1 MDTMIVVA
9 RTVHFVA
16 AILLFGQLLF
26 ALAVATPVWRDARR
40 VALAPTRGLLPLAL
54 ACGAWV
60 LGASVVSGACWLV
73 AEAALMSGSP
83 VTQVIGDGTIGV
95 VLSSTAFGRLWMW
108 RFGLCLVLGALLL
121 AIGRSSSERLRTRL
135 AVGGALVAAAYLATL
150 AWAGHAAAG
159 LVSGLQVHTVSDV
172 AHLLAAGAWLGALP
186 GFVVLL
192 GRSLPLELSA
202 QVAQRFSTL
211 GVVSVATLFI
221 SGVVNT
227 WYLVGDVPALLGTSY
242 GRLLLAKLALFAAM
256 VALAAINRLRLTA
269 RLNARDPRNRWALR
283 SLRRNA
289 SAETVIG
296 LIVIALVG
304 LLGTMV
310 PAAHQ
315 SPTWPFGYTL
325 SWQAAQQ
332 SIAVGAVVVV
342 AGIVACVAVGAAAI
356 GVLRHRWRVWTAGIV
371 GLVAVAATWAWLLA
385 VPAYPTTYAWS
396 PVNYTADSIVRGAH
410 LYAQNCVSCHGPY
423 GRGDGPAAL
432 SLPIMPADL
441 AAHGSIHRVGELFWW
456 IAHGLAGTPM
466 PAFAP
471 RLKEAEIWDLVQ
483 FLRAQSDAL
492 AATTLSS
499 HVQPWLSAIVAP
511 DFPFELAGQEQES
524 LRQPQGNSITLLVMY
539 TLPQSLPYLRALVA
553 AASTFGEVGLRVVAI
568 PLSGRA
574 LSTAVQPP
582 ADGAAIAAI
591 TSADAIESYA
601 MFARQDVAAN
611 AAAPVQ
617 VDYLIDR
624 QGYIRARW
632 IGVPESPSLRTAEV
646 FDQADILRRER
657 QRAPVPAGHTH

>member
-1 MDTMIVVA
+1 MDTMIVAA
-9 RTVHFVA
+9 RTVHFAA

-26 ALAVATPVWRDARR
+26 ALAVATPVWRDAGR
-40 VALAPTRGLLPLAL
+40 VALEQKQRLLPLAL
-54 ACGAWV
+54 VCGAWA
-60 LGASVVSGACWLV
+60 LGASVISGAGWLV
-73 AEAALMSGSP
+73 AEAALMSGLP
-83 VTQVIGDGTIGV
+83 VAQVIGGDTIGV
-95 VLSSTAFGRLWMW
+95 VLGSTAFGRLWIW
-108 RFGLCLVLGALLL
+108 RFGLSLVLGALLL
-121 AIGRSSSERLRTRL
+121 AIGRSSGKRLRRRL

-159 LVSGLQVHTVSDV
+159 LVAGLQVHTVSDV

-192 GRSLPLELSA
+192 GRALPLDVTA

-211 GVVSVATLFI
+211 GVASVGTLFV

-227 WYLVGDVPALLGTSY
+227 WYLVGDVPALVGTDY

-256 VALAAINRLRLTA
+256 VALAAVNRLQLTA
-269 RLNARDPRNRWALR
+269 RLNVRDPMNLWALR

-289 SAETVIG
+289 TVEIAIG
-296 LIVIALVG
+296 LIVIAIVG
-304 LLGTMV
+304 LLGIMV

-315 SPTWPFGYTL
+315 SPAWPFGYTL

-332 SIAVGAVVVV
+332 SFGVGVVVVV
-342 AGIVACVAVGAAAI
+342 AGIVACVAIGAAVI
-356 GVLRHRWRVWTAGIV
+356 GVLRHQWRLWTAGIV
-371 GLVAVAATWAWLLA
+371 GLIAVAATWAWFLA

-396 PVNYTADSIVRGAH
+396 PVNYTADSIARGAN
-410 LYAQNCVSCHGPY
+410 LYAQNCGVCHGPY

-456 IAHGLAGTPM
+456 IAHGIPGTPM

-471 RLKEAEIWDLVQ
+471 RLNDAEIWDLVQ
-483 FLRAQSDAL
+483 FLRAQSDAM
-492 AATTLSS
+492 AATTLTN

-511 DFPFELAGQEQES
+511 DFPFELAGQEQAS
-524 LRQPQGNSITLLVMY
+524 LRQPQGNPVTLLVLY

-553 AASTFGEVGLRVVAI
+553 EASTFGEIGVRVIAV
-568 PLSGRA
+568 PLSGSPN
-574 LSTAVQPP
+574 STATEPP
-582 ADGAAIAAI
+582 GAGTSIVAM
-591 TSADAIESYA
+591 TSADAIKAYA
-601 MFARQDVAAN
+601 MFARQDIGAN
-611 AAAPVQ
+611 APAPTQ

-624 QGYIRARW
+624 QGYVRARW
-632 IGVPESPSLRTAEV
+632 IGVPDSPSLRTAEV